1 MTLLQCMTVT
11 FKIGLANWVH
21 KTIITKMQC
30 IINGAHVH
38 ITTRSTLNR
47 CFMIYSQVTVI
58 TTSFNSNFRFA
69 LLAASLYHH
78 FYIILMVFH
87 CSHRAM
93 LWLENSYDL
102 QNRCVADSLNLGVCV
117 LLLPCCCF
125 YYFITLFCVHGFFS
139 VFFSVFNM
147 HWHCSYNFH
156 FPFLLAAATTTA
168 TTTTSNLGYGQ
179 KEIAFAA
186 KRFSFARFD
195 FGLAF
200 F

>member
-1 MTLLQCMTVT
+1 MIRKLVRPAEQVRGGLSESRCM
-11 FKIGLANWVH
+11 
-21 KTIITKMQC
+21 
-30 IINGAHVH
+30 
-38 ITTRSTLNR
+38 
-47 CFMIYSQVTVI
+47 CFVI
-58 TTSFNSNFRFA
+58 
-69 LLAASLYHH
+69 
-78 FYIILMVFH
+78 
-87 CSHRAM
+87 AM
-93 LWLENSYDL
+93 L
-102 QNRCVADSLNLGVCV
+102 
-117 LLLPCCCF
+117 LLLLF
-125 YYFITLFCVHGFFS
+125 YYTFCVHGFFS

-186 KRFSFARFD
+186 KRFSSARFD